1 MIVWKAIDAKTR
13 MSPFMAKKRPSFAVR
28 FNLGEKVEVPGARL
42 YACKT
47 LKSCLDWINFAER
60 KFCITDLVVIKA
72 EGEDPIVDP
81 PMMHLVRMT
90 KIPEQTLPLA
100 WETTEKII
108 EFLKAN
114 PNPTMIQQKEIA
126 KELSTPYLSVV
137 PDCIR
142 NGPSRNTV
150 ACKSL
155 ICLEEPVHPEIALKH
170 FQNGRV

>member
-13 MSPFMAKKRPSFAVR
+13 MSPFMAKKRPSFAVQ

-47 LKSCLDWINFAER
+47 LRSCLDWINFAER

-72 EGEDPIVDP
+72 EGEDPMVDP

-114 PNPTMIQQKEIA
+114 PMATMIQREKLA
-126 KELSTPYLSVV
+126 KELSTPDLPVV

-142 NGPSRNTV
+142 MGPSRGIV

-155 ICLEEPVHPEIALKH
+155 TCLEEPIHPEIALKH
-170 FQNGRV
+170 LQDGLV